1 MRHSLQWWPTA
12 PILSV
17 LVIPAMAFDDTAFCQ
32 QITELAAEA
41 NADKS
46 VPPDILNR
54 DGDMMVDCAR
64 KTVRFKKSVAFSY
77 SELGDTWPASK
88 QQEWNSVYCLNR
100 EWAPIFA
107 SGWKVSMTVH
117 TFDGKSVEFFAQ
129 CIR

>member
-46 VPPDILNR
+46 VPPDILNL
-54 DGDMMVDCAR
+54 DGDMMVDCAPR
-64 KTVRFKKSVAFSY
+64 LF
-77 SELGDTWPASK
+77 
-88 QQEWNSVYCLNR
+88 
-100 EWAPIFA
+100 
-107 SGWKVSMTVH
+107 VSRSLSRS
-117 TFDGKSVEFFAQ
+117 D
-129 CIR
+129 IPN